1 MVKKI
6 GTTVISLLLMG
17 SAVFAQTKSLGTENA
32 YYVYLKGTGTK
43 ITDEEYLNYAK
54 VVERETYRK
63 YSNDEFEWDEQFSL
77 LKKKFDASIQNADL
91 ESEYVIVT
99 GVEAGDYDFTN
110 EGFPVSIGEGTFFPF
125 KTFYYDYE
133 SSRASL
139 FRKQV
144 ALKLDAF
151 EEYDFFAMPK
161 TDAKKFLQ
169 GRKSS
174 NGSVD
179 RNVTL
184 QITYKIA
191 GFESKEYKNFKD
203 LALSNDYLPIV
214 GIIEKIEVFDA
225 SNSRNVRK
233 IGELVKK

>member
-6 GTTVISLLLMG
+6 GGIAISLLLLG
-17 SAVFAQTKSLGTENA
+17 SAVFAQAKSLNTESA
-32 YYVYLKGTGTK
+32 YYVYLKGSDTK

-91 ESEYVIVT
+91 ESEYAIVT

-139 FRKQV
+139 F
-144 ALKLDAF
+144 
-151 EEYDFFAMPK
+151 
-161 TDAKKFLQ
+161 
-169 GRKSS
+169 
-174 NGSVD
+174 
-179 RNVTL
+179 
-184 QITYKIA
+184 
-191 GFESKEYKNFKD
+191 
-203 LALSNDYLPIV
+203 
-214 GIIEKIEVFDA
+214 
-225 SNSRNVRK
+225 
-233 IGELVKK
+233 

>member
-1 MVKKI
+1 MRKI
-6 GTTVISLLLMG
+6 GGMVISLLLMG
-17 SAVFAQTKSLGTENA
+17 SVLFAQAKSLDTENA
-32 YYVYLKGTGTK
+32 YYVYLKGTSTK

-77 LKKKFDASIQNADL
+77 LKKKFDTSIQDADL
-91 ESEYVIVT
+91 EGEYVIVT
-99 GVEAGDYDFTN
+99 SVEAGDYDFTN

-133 SSRASL
+133 SSRTSL

-144 ALKLDAF
+144 ALKLDSF
-151 EEYDFFAMPK
+151 ERYNFFAMPK
-161 TDAKKFLQ
+161 TDAKNFLQ
-169 GRKSS
+169 GRKYS
-174 NGSVD
+174 NGSVN
-179 RNVTL
+179 REVTL

-203 LALSNDYLPIV
+203 LALSNNYLPIV

-225 SNSRNVRK
+225 ENSRNVKK